1 LNKTSHLYLVLV
13 LIASAIYLGC
23 IVSPPSL
30 VDDVDSVQAQ
40 VARHMID
47 SGDWVTA
54 HINGLVYLD
63 KAPFNYWL
71 IAISYH
77 VFGVHDWVAR
87 IPVALAAIALALVTA
102 AFGMWAFGAR
112 AGFYAGLCVSTCIG
126 LWLFTRVLLPDALLT
141 CLIALALWSFLRALE
156 EDEPHPRLWSV
167 LMAVCM
173 GVALLVKSVI
183 GLAFPVATAV
193 VYLLVTRQFF
203 SARTWKRLHPFTGAL
218 IVILVAAPWHIL
230 ATLRNPPYFAWTL
243 HSGPGQYHGFLWD
256 YFVNEQLL
264 RFLNRRYPRDYNTV
278 PRLEFWLFHLIW
290 LFPWSLYFPA
300 IFKLSFKPV
309 DRAGRARLLA
319 LCWIGFILIFF
330 TFSTTQEYYSMP
342 CYPALALLAGAAMA
356 AEGNWIR
363 WGTRA
368 LAVVTAICALA
379 VAGLLIAVHGVP
391 TPGDISLAL
400 THHPK
405 AYTLSLGHM
414 QDLTVS
420 SFAYLRLPLAL
431 AGIAFLIGAIGSF
444 RAGFRDRFSGNVQR
458 AFLASALMMILLFQA
473 SRLAMVTFDPYLSSR
488 PLATVLEHE
497 PDGTIIAQGFY
508 YSFSSVFFYL
518 NRTGLLLSS
527 RRANLEYGSHAP
539 GAPQVFIE
547 DADLPALW
555 NQPQRYYLLTFI
567 ESQQHYKDL
576 MPNAELDL
584 VASSGGKLILTNHP
598 LPDSTPP
605 AATPAIVPSN

>member
-1 LNKTSHLYLVLV
+1 LNKTSHLYLVV
-13 LIASAIYLGC
+13 LLCAAAIYLGC

-40 VARHMID
+40 VARHMVE

-71 IAISYH
+71 IGISYKI
-77 VFGVHDWVAR
+77 FGVHDWVAR
-87 IPVALAAIALALVTA
+87 IPVALAAIALAMLTA
-102 AFGMWAFGAR
+102 AFGVWAFGGR
-112 AGFYAGLCVSTCIG
+112 AGFYAGLCMSTCVG

-141 CLIALALWSFLRALE
+141 CMIALALWSLLRALDE
-156 EDEPHPRLWSV
+156 EEPHPRFWAAV
-167 LMAVCM
+167 MAACL
-173 GVALLVKSVI
+173 GVGLLVKSVI

-193 VYLLVTRQFF
+193 IYLLVTRQFF
-203 SARTWKRLHPFTGAL
+203 SSRTWRRLHLVTGAL
-218 IVILVAAPWHIL
+218 IALVIALPWHIL

-290 LFPWSLYFPA
+290 LFPWSVYFPA
-300 IFKLSFKPV
+300 IAKLPFKAA
-309 DRAGRARLLA
+309 DRAGRVRVLA
-319 LCWIGFILIFF
+319 LCWIGFVMAFF

-342 CYPALALLAGAAMA
+342 LYPALALLAGCAMA
-356 AEGNWIR
+356 AGGNWIHY
-363 WGTRA
+363 GTRTLVGFTA
-368 LAVVTAICALA
+368 LCALA
-379 VAGLLIAVHGVP
+379 VAGLLVAVRGVP

-400 THHPK
+400 THHPS

-414 QDLTVS
+414 QDLTVD
-420 SFAYLRLPLAL
+420 SFAYLRVPLAM
-431 AGIAFLIGAIGSF
+431 AGVAFLIGALGAF
-444 RAGFRDRFSGNVQR
+444 RATAQR
-458 AFLASALMMILLFQA
+458 TFLAAALMMVLLFQA

-488 PLATVLEHE
+488 SLATVLERE
-497 PDGTIIAQGFY
+497 PPGTIIAQGFY

-518 NRTGLLLSS
+518 NRSGLLLSA

-539 GAPQVFIE
+539 GAPEVFIV
-547 DADLPALW
+547 DAQLPALW
-555 NQPQRYYLLTFI
+555 SRPERYYLLTFM
-567 ESQQHYKDL
+567 ESRPHYKALLPDGSIEVV
-576 MPNAELDL
+576 AE
-584 VASSGGKLILTNHP
+584 SGGKLVLTNHP
-598 LPDSTPP
+598 LTAYAPP
-605 AATPAIVPSN
+605 ASGPAIAPSN